1 MVLSG
6 NLPPIK
12 VPASVSDLKYCQV
25 VIYDNSNVEFSF
37 TVKYGTAL
45 YTNIV
50 NTVFYVNAGYK
61 RNCLFSKFRKK
72 FLDWTIWEIRR
83 FFSITD
89 H

>member
-25 VIYDNSNVEFSF
+25 AIHDKSNVEFSF

-45 YTNIV
+45 YTWIVV
-50 NTVFYVNAGYK
+50 NTVFYGQYADAGYK
-61 RNCLFSKFRKK
+61 TNCPFLKFMTQNI
-72 FLDWTIWEIRR
+72 LEIRQ

-89 H
+89 

>member
-25 VIYDNSNVEFSF
+25 AIHDKSNVEFSF

-45 YTNIV
+45 YTWIVV
-50 NTVFYVNAGYK
+50 NTVY
-61 RNCLFSKFRKK
+61 
-72 FLDWTIWEIRR
+72 
-83 FFSITD
+83 
-89 H
+89 